1 MMLVPFSIF
10 KINYLNNLDEKN
22 KKNLKN
28 LENSHIQEYEI
39 PLNFILH
46 SILFVFINKFV
57 F

>member
-1 MMLVPFSIF
+1 MLVPFSIF

-46 SILFVFINKFV
+46 SILFVFNNKFV
-57 F
+57 L